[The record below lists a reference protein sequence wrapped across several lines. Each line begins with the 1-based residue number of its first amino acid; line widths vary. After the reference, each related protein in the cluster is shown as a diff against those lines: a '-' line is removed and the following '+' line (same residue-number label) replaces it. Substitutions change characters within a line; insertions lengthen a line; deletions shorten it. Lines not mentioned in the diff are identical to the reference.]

1 MAIFDFLSGKKE
13 PNKPQDYFIK
23 ITQNAFSDLEVVKVI
38 KPKKLEPLN
47 KKDKQS
53 RRTLQDCLSYN
64 QLNTGDIE
72 SGGLFYCSFTTSEY
86 IDDIHLVFN
95 IKKKDNPDKT
105 KANLFEPD
113 INDICYFILDIK
125 PNDEDL
131 RTIVFLSDKREFAE
145 STQGELFTE
154 ISKRAFGYTMDPGT
168 QLLLKVSMIFAA
180 NY

>member
-72 SGGLFYCSFTTSEY
+72 SGGLFYCSLTTSE
-86 IDDIHLVFN
+86 
-95 IKKKDNPDKT
+95 
-105 KANLFEPD
+105 
-113 INDICYFILDIK
+113 
-125 PNDEDL
+125 
-131 RTIVFLSDKREFAE
+131 
-145 STQGELFTE
+145 
-154 ISKRAFGYTMDPGT
+154 
-168 QLLLKVSMIFAA
+168 
-180 NY
+180 